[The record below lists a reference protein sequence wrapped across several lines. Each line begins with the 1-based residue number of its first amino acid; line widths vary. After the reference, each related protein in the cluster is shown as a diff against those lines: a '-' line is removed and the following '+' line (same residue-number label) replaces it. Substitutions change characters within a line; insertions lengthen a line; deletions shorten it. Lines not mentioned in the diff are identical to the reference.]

1 VGEVKFWEA
10 GSTVGW
16 SAIAQQATRSGVL
29 NSITGA
35 RMLAYLSLAQYNAAV
50 AAEGT
55 RTAGNHPSTGA
66 AIAGASAVVLSA
78 FLPLQAAFFE
88 AQVRAQENGEHWP
101 GEAQQDFAAGEAIG
115 RQVGAAVLASAAT
128 DGFTP
133 SNAGVTVPVCP
144 GCWFS
149 APGLIPGFSR
159 LGEMRPFFLTS
170 GSQFRLGPPPSF
182 GSPAFLA
189 ALAEVRLISDT
200 RTTEQD
206 AVAKFWNVPNGFVV
220 IPAYNYEIASG
231 LIVRYRLNE
240 LRAAHVLALMGMTLM
255 DALIASHDSKFT
267 YWLLRP
273 HQADPGIT
281 TSVPVPNFPS
291 YPSNHSAVSAGDG
304 DSVARVPQRSERADR
319 LGGGGGA
326 LTDLGWDSLPV
337 RQRGGT
343 GTRAD
348 ACGLG
353 AGPRRRWARGL
364 PDPVT
369 NRASHLPVN
378 ETCPP
383 GERTTGCPARWAAN
397 ASTSPPPSH
406 SRSSGSTWGS
416 PGRRSLGTAR

>member
-1 VGEVKFWEA
+1 MSRSWMALAWALAGLTACAEPPTSPAGHSDVQRLAHQSTGAVKFWEA

-16 SAIAQQATRSGVL
+16 NTIAREATRTGAL

-55 RTAGNHPSTGA
+55 RAQGNRPSTGA

-88 AQVRAQENGEHWP
+88 AQVRAQENGEPWP
-101 GEAQQDFAAGEAIG
+101 GEAQTDFAAGEAIG

-149 APGLIPGFSR
+149 VPGLIPGFSR

-170 GSQFRLGPPPSF
+170 GSQFRLGPPPAF

-189 ALAEVRLISDT
+189 DLAEVRLISDT
-200 RTTEQD
+200 RTTQQD
-206 AVAKFWNVPNGFVV
+206 AVAKFWNLPNGFVV
-220 IPAYNYEIASG
+220 IPAYNYQIASE
-231 LIVRYRLNE
+231 LIVRNQLTE

-267 YWLLRP
+267 HWVLRP

-291 YPSNHSAVSAGDG
+291 YPSNHSAVSASAMAILAHEFPSDASELTALAEEAGLSRIWGGIHYRFDN
-304 DSVARVPQRSERADR
+304 VAGLALGRAIAAWALAHDV
-319 LGGGGGA
+319 GGHA
-326 LTDLGWDSLPV
+326 AYPLP
-337 RQRGGT
+337 
-343 GTRAD
+343 
-348 ACGLG
+348 
-353 AGPRRRWARGL
+353 
-364 PDPVT
+364 
-369 NRASHLPVN
+369 
-378 ETCPP
+378 
-383 GERTTGCPARWAAN
+383 
-397 ASTSPPPSH
+397 
-406 SRSSGSTWGS
+406 
-416 PGRRSLGTAR
+416 